1 MSVTVCKVAFLRICS
16 ISNGRL
22 DCVLRAQ
29 EKNFG
34 SPCNDQRGQHHP
46 ANESSEVD
54 LDLVNKHILSLPQHQ
69 SDYSRAG
76 NPHKIYL
83 SLELTITK
91 MYVQYKEEWCPE
103 KETTAVS
110 KWMYRQVYN
119 TNFTLSFGRL
129 ENFHTYYVDLCNIF
143 LNITNQC
150 SLFTLTLLILSL
162 SFSHTHTHPYAYTYM
177 HTHTHIRPHT
187 HAHAHL
193 RTHTHAHTRMH
204 SRTHACTPAHTQ
216 HTHTHTH
223 THKGPDL
230 IHARHAVSLK
240 YK

>member
-22 DCVLRAQ
+22 DCVLQAQ

-54 LDLVNKHILSLPQHQ
+54 LDLVNKHILSFPQHQ

-91 MYVQYKEEWCPE
+91 MYVLYKEEWCSE

-150 SLFTLTLLILSL
+150 SLFTPTLLILCL
-162 SFSHTHTHPYAYTYM
+162 SFSHTHTHPYAYTY
-177 HTHTHIRPHT
+177 THTHAHT
-187 HAHAHL
+187 PSHAHL
-193 RTHTHAHTRMH
+193 RTHTHTRTHTHALTHARMHTR
-204 SRTHACTPAHTQ
+204 THT
-216 HTHTHTH
+216 THTHT
-223 THKGPDL
+223 KAQ
-230 IHARHAVSLK
+230 I
-240 YK
+240 